1 VEARILHIVKV
12 VYIFTILII
21 SASTTKIWKKKKG
34 LPLFFANKYN
44 YLIQNN
50 NIIIIKLNFNGRIVD
65 AVAV

>member
-1 VEARILHIVKV
+1 L
-12 VYIFTILII
+12 YIYSQYGCFQ
-21 SASTTKIWKKKKG
+21 
-34 LPLFFANKYN
+34 LPPLKFGKRKRGYHFFANKYN